1 MKTSPKIFRYII
13 SLWLLWPV
21 ALFGQSATVNL
32 TTDSLKWN
40 SFIALNAGTDVISAG
55 KTIFQDDVQ
64 WLNFFANAEFYR
76 FAVTAEYGRESR
88 MFDNGT
94 DVYNTQGSYYRAG
107 VDFNFLYKDPDKSA
121 LYLGVRYSVNSFT
134 DDLTYTLPNPFWGD
148 QQNVLENDRLS
159 ADWFELVGGIKVK
172 LFQAVW
178 LGYTGRFKFAVDT
191 FEDEVLIPS
200 YLPGYGQAEKRST
213 WEFNYWLIIRL
224 PFHKSTEPVR
234 IKIQE

>member
-1 MKTSPKIFRYII
+1 LKTSPKIFRYII
-13 SLWLLWPV
+13 SLWLLCPV
-21 ALFGQSATVNL
+21 VLFGQSATVNL

-40 SFIALNAGTDVISAG
+40 SFIALNGGVDVISAG
-55 KTIFQDDVQ
+55 KTIFKDDVE

-88 MFDNGT
+88 TFDNGT

-121 LYLGVRYSVNSFT
+121 LFLGVRYSINSFT
-134 DDLTYTLPNPFWGD
+134 DDLTYTIPNPFWGD
-148 QQNVLENDRLS
+148 QQNMLENDRLS

-200 YLPGYGQAEKRST
+200 YLPGYGQAAKRST

-224 PFHKSTEPVR
+224 PFHKSTEAVR
-234 IKIQE
+234 VKIQE